1 MTDDGERFMRY
12 PAVLK
17 ISGHIPSGKLADSL
31 SARDCVIIVPEARL
45 TEAER
50 LAAVDAL
57 LEKKKATAA
66 KAATT
71 RARHKKAKEAA
82 AQALAITHGADEEP
96 LPSVEDDT
104 TRPARNLS
112 VAGPSHR
119 GRSPLRPGCSDSV
132 VDLRRRL
139 PPRRKKAKLN
149 LCLRCSKRVYRDR
162 RLLVCEKKNPMS
174 RCEYCVEQHNKCLP
188 IPTFT
193 LRQFNRLADVFQLYR
208 DAIQRDEEAFSKT
221 LANNRAKI
229 LAAVQ
234 EKYTAYVVQG
244 KNLLRHHHRV
254 GHDSQPQKVN
264 LGLAVLEIASEVR
277 SLRRTTRLGND
288 LQKAIHCHLPDV
300 ALAEEY
306 ESSDSEDD
314 ADREHVDGELEPD
327 WELETVVG

>member
-1 MTDDGERFMRY
+1 M
-12 PAVLK
+12 
-17 ISGHIPSGKLADSL
+17 
-31 SARDCVIIVPEARL
+31 VPEARL

-112 VAGPSHR
+112 VA
-119 GRSPLRPGCSDSV
+119 
-132 VDLRRRL
+132 
-139 PPRRKKAKLN
+139 
-149 LCLRCSKRVYRDR
+149 VYRDR